1 VPDQKVRRV
10 QLLRQKRRGVI
21 RFLRHIQTRNIDLEE
36 NLDAQPRTIENQFGR
51 TNLCG
56 GIELD
61 ALNLHSLRTDNTS
74 GKLVVDEAKVASFIR
89 RAVEEESYAVDVCGD
104 GAQGLDLA
112 RAGCY
117 DLIILDLM
125 LPGMPGLEV
134 LKALR
139 KEQVAAPVLILTAR
153 SELDQK
159 VKGLDAGADDYLTK
173 PFAIEELVARV
184 RALLRRGTGEAA
196 GVLQVDDLVLNP
208 ATREVTRGGKRIELT
223 AKEYALLEYLM
234 RNAGRVLTRPMIAEH
249 VWNQDFDTFTNVID
263 VYVNYLRNKIDRGQ
277 ERKLIQTVRG
287 SGYTLKA
294 D

>member
-1 VPDQKVRRV
+1 MR
-10 QLLRQKRRGVI
+10 I
-21 RFLRHIQTRNIDLEE
+21 
-36 NLDAQPRTIENQFGR
+36 
-51 TNLCG
+51 
-56 GIELD
+56 
-61 ALNLHSLRTDNTS
+61 
-74 GKLVVDEAKVASFIR
+74 LVVEDEAKVASFVR
-89 RAVEEESYAVDVCGD
+89 RALEEESYAVDVCDD
-104 GAQGLDLA
+104 GAKGLELA
-112 RAGCY
+112 LAGCY
-117 DLIILDLM
+117 DLIVLDLM

-139 KEQVAAPVLILTAR
+139 KEQVTAPVLILTAR

-196 GVLQVDDLVLNP
+196 GVLQVGDLALNP
-208 ATREVTRGGKRIELT
+208 ATREVTRGGQRIELT

>member
-1 VPDQKVRRV
+1 MRI
-10 QLLRQKRRGVI
+10 LVI
-21 RFLRHIQTRNIDLEE
+21 E
-36 NLDAQPRTIENQFGR
+36 
-51 TNLCG
+51 
-56 GIELD
+56 
-61 ALNLHSLRTDNTS
+61 
-74 GKLVVDEAKVASFIR
+74 DEAKVASFIR
-89 RAVEEESYAVDVCGD
+89 RALEEESYAVDACGD
-104 GAQGLDLA
+104 GAHGLDLA

-173 PFAIEELVARV
+173 PFAIEELVARA

-196 GVLQVDDLVLNP
+196 GILQVDDLALNP
-208 ATREVTRGGKRIELT
+208 ATRDVTRGGKRIELT
-223 AKEYALLEYLM
+223 TKEYALLEYLM

-277 ERKLIQTVRG
+277 ARKLIQTVRG

-294 D
+294 EP